1 MLVGL
6 TVAEL
11 RLGLVEFDWTFVFQI
26 ANTLIL
32 FLFLKKFLFKPV
44 MEFMAARE
52 KEIADSYKEAEDLN
66 TEATD
71 LKNQYLEKIS
81 KAEEE
86 GRNIVRDAAK
96 RAEVKAEEI
105 AKEAE
110 AEIVSS
116 REKAKLEIE
125 REKVKAINSLKDD
138 IADIAVLAA
147 SKVIEKDVDVNIHK
161 ELIDKFIDEVGDA
174 KWQS

>member
-6 TVAEL
+6 TAAEL

-44 MEFMAARE
+44 NEFMATRE
-52 KEIADSYKEAEDLN
+52 KEISDSYKEAEDLN
-66 TEATD
+66 VEAID

-86 GRNIVRDAAK
+86 GRTIVKDAAK
-96 RAEVKAEEI
+96 RAEIRAEEI
-105 AKEAE
+105 TKEAE
-110 AEIVSS
+110 AEIASA

-125 REKVKAINSLKDD
+125 REKIKAINSLKDE
-138 IADIAVLAA
+138 IADIAVLTAT
-147 SKVIEKDVDVNIHK
+147 KVIEKDVDVNTHR
-161 ELIDKFIDEVGDA
+161 ELIDKFINEVGDA